1 MLEPPEP
8 EFPAPQPIPAVTR
21 NTAVKIHIPS
31 ARSKLLRFLSRKMP
45 SKPPGKAKIP
55 ARYLPSP
62 APLTAA
68 LVPAGSAIVTVV
80 DCTVVVPS
88 VVTLAGAK
96 VQLEP
101 FGRPLQANVTVPA
114 NEFVVTRERVK
125 YELWPV
131 LLDTEVGFAESVNG
145 VVFPPVP
152 FVIVSVPSFSV
163 TL

>member
-45 SKPPGKAKIP
+45 SKPPGNAKIP
-55 ARYLPSP
+55 ARYRPSP

-68 LVPAGSAIVTVV
+68 LVAAGSAIVTVV

-96 VQLEP
+96 VQLDP
-101 FGRPLQANVTVPA
+101 FGSPVQVKVTVPA
-114 NEFVVTRERVK
+114 K
-125 YELWPV
+125 
-131 LLDTEVGFAESVNG
+131 EVEGTSESVMDE
-145 VVFPPVP
+145 
-152 FVIVSVPSFSV
+152 
-163 TL
+163 L